1 MLLIQKKAQ
10 NFFSFVMDGFDGSFK
25 LKKTNTFKWPLEFAF
40 LIMVMLLA
48 WFKIETWVL
57 MKVKYS

>member
-25 LKKTNTFKWPLEFAF
+25 LKNTNTFKWPQEFAF
-40 LIMVMLLA
+40 
-48 WFKIETWVL
+48 
-57 MKVKYS
+57 